1 MVVQKAVNAREKVNQ
16 LCLLT
21 VVQTYK
27 IIGYWKCVC
36 QSKEAREKGQIQ
48 VRVTY
53 FLSSISITGIH
64 EQA

>member
-1 MVVQKAVNAREKVNQ
+1 MNAREKVNQ

-21 VVQTYK
+21 VVQTCK
-27 IIGYWKCVC
+27 IIGYWECVC
-36 QSKEAREKGQIQ
+36 QSKGAREKGQIQ

-53 FLSSISITGIH
+53 FLSSMSATEIH